1 MNEGDEQMNDNKQ
14 QIAEAIN
21 ELIIA
26 LRLGRKIDISS
37 KKEMTYQ
44 SISERLNLAI
54 KLFKK
59 YREMNK

>member
-1 MNEGDEQMNDNKQ
+1 MNDNKQ

>member
-1 MNEGDEQMNDNKQ
+1 MNDNKQ

-54 KLFKK
+54 KFFKK

>member
-1 MNEGDEQMNDNKQ
+1 MNDNKQ

-54 KLFKK
+54 KFFKK
-59 YREMNK
+59 Y